1 MFGIL
6 HNNCYVIFIIFSL
19 YWEKGKFV
27 LKYLV
32 RNSHITR
39 LIQNSRAVDQLLV
52 NFYMARFGVSQNQ
65 AKSRQLNPPLIKY
78 FVFPTS
84 SLLPTRYI
92 IQKPPRK
99 CPVLANSWFLMTES

>member
-1 MFGIL
+1 MFGTL
-6 HNNCYVIFIIFSL
+6 HNNCYVIFIIFSF

-65 AKSRQLNPPLIKY
+65 AKSRQLNLPLIKY

-84 SLLPTRYI
+84 SLPPTRYI
-92 IQKPPRK
+92 IQNPPRK
-99 CPVLANSWFLMTES
+99 CPFLADSWFLMTES